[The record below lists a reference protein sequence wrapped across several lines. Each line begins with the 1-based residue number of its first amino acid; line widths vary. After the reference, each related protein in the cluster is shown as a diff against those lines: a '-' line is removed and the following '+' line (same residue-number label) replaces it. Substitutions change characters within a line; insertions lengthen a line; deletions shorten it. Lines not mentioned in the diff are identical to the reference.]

1 MTEQNPKNNL
11 PEEEPILA
19 SLVEEA
25 PEPIDSHPLILEN
38 IVFSPPVTHPKTGRI
53 EYKSPGSPGVRKIA
67 MLSESSPIP
76 EPGRPY
82 KVKVIKDT
90 MPDKPHKGMLI
101 VELYYETPDEKAL
114 DIISK
119 ISETQKNAKTKEDWN
134 EIAKLYRDIEGLY
147 EPKQEKGR
155 QMEFESV
162 INTKVKVTNE
172 LEKYGLKVGQKVKVK
187 LEKKEKII
195 DGLKYAKDLTI
206 VGFAD
211 DNRIVIQVDGG
222 PATYTYENIFEDFYE
237 LVKEK
242 PERQM
247 EFKTIEGRDIRVSN
261 ELKKDGLKVGQKV
274 TLKKNHLLVSK
285 KMDDAKEF
293 VVVGFEYD
301 CPVIQIDGNF
311 VIVAEPEDIYINFSI

>member
-1 MTEQNPKNNL
+1 M
-11 PEEEPILA
+11 
-19 SLVEEA
+19 
-25 PEPIDSHPLILEN
+25 
-38 IVFSPPVTHPKTGRI
+38 
-53 EYKSPGSPGVRKIA
+53 
-67 MLSESSPIP
+67 
-76 EPGRPY
+76 
-82 KVKVIKDT
+82 
-90 MPDKPHKGMLI
+90 
-101 VELYYETPDEKAL
+101 
-114 DIISK
+114 
-119 ISETQKNAKTKEDWN
+119 
-134 EIAKLYRDIEGLY
+134 
-147 EPKQEKGR
+147 
-155 QMEFESV
+155 
-162 INTKVKVTNE
+162 
-172 LEKYGLKVGQKVKVK
+172 KVGQKVKVK